1 MRGFTIL
8 TAIGMSM
15 TSFACGDARVEPKP
29 PTREPAP
36 TSASAAASVAPLDF
50 VYPPDGPLPSLRTGD
65 LAPKEYA
72 DSIAARALARHVA
85 GGSETL
91 LVEVP
96 LTDEQLE
103 NVDPAREASVV
114 VTIAATASDPRPY
127 SFATQADA
135 SATGATPTPTLH
147 LWIRRPAATAG
158 SLTGDVFT
166 ASLPGAHPGAHF
178 RFRVDDTRKTIA
190 DPKTETRWLQ
200 ALARHLDDPA
210 GGPRRGPWNAFAAN
224 RLRALRPS
232 PAPRA
237 VTAGAAPRPMSAPA
251 TPPPK
256 GDLARLMETTTGITS
271 IQEALQHD
279 RGLFLAAARERATLP
294 LAGLKGPALAPH
306 PWKTMTARLKTS
318 APPEP
323 LAATTP
329 AEFHFT
335 RAADIVALL
344 RVLDHVDTWGTP
356 LARLLSETSI
366 DRDASLRYETE
377 LGLRRGP
384 LTRALGPT
392 AIADVAVV
400 GSDPYLLEG
409 SDLTVI
415 FRVKSRAILE
425 PALAGALATAAEGHG
440 AVSAETRTHDG
451 VDVAISRTP
460 DGAVHQQRASVG
472 DFEFVSNSPRAL
484 DLVLDTARGKHPK
497 LSDEADFQYMLA
509 RDAATRSDVLSFM
522 SDKFVAEVIGPKQKI
537 LEARRQI
544 ALAELMTPGFAA
556 LLFGHMNGKSPA
568 TVQDLHQAKLL
579 SASELSH
586 AGGGAIAW
594 KPGGA
599 ARSAWGTPAA
609 LTPLLDLP
617 RPSQVTEQEREAYAR
632 FVQSYQSNWSHYID
646 PVAVRVALDASRVT
660 VDVRELPLID
670 HSDYKDVAEFVGD
683 TRIDPG
689 KPPSGMRA
697 VFAVGET
704 SSIRQSLGAGASLF
718 THRKDVGFDWVAD
731 WAMVGV
737 LDRSELAESTAK
749 MLERELPQAPSLDAA
764 AAGATGRRNSMNE
777 MTHLPLYAAIG
788 VRNPVGAVL
797 ALTALRS
804 LADEMAPG
812 LVEWSES
819 AKHRGVAIVRVSVN
833 TKKTAGGFFPMP
845 DDFRVHYALVSG
857 ALVVAFDEIVVRR
870 LIDERLDG
878 RAPKGLAEQS
888 AGTQLAIDIGGAKD
902 GALFTTLTWL
912 LEMSLLDTGAR
923 ESRAFAEAVLRGAPE
938 RASDPAQVRALAFAY
953 FGAAP
958 APPDGGAY
966 TLTPDGVRDP
976 VRGTLYAPRWPAL
989 PVVGSPVAK
998 VMSALAALR
1007 TEIGF
1012 DDESGTQAANPMRS
1026 LHARATIDL
1035 R

>member
-1 MRGFTIL
+1 
-8 TAIGMSM
+8 M

-29 PTREPAP
+29 PTREPPP

-50 VYPPDGPLPSLRTGD
+50 VYPPDGPLPSLRTGA

-72 DSIAARALARHVA
+72 DAIAARILARQVA
-85 GGSETL
+85 GGAETL
-91 LVEVP
+91 LLEVP

-103 NVDPAREASVV
+103 NVDAPRAASIV
-114 VTIAATASDPRPY
+114 VTLAAPASDPRAY
-127 SFATQADA
+127 SFAAQADA
-135 SATGATPTPTLH
+135 SAATPTPALH
-147 LWIRRPAATAG
+147 LWVRRPATAAG

-166 ASLPGAHPGAHF
+166 PSLPGAHPGAHF
-178 RFRVDDTRKTIA
+178 RFRVDDSKKA
-190 DPKTETRWLQ
+190 NSDPKSETRWMN
-200 ALARHLDDPA
+200 ALAQHLDDSF
-210 GGPRRGPWNAFAAN
+210 GGPHRGPWNAFAVN
-224 RLRALRPS
+224 RLRALAPS
-232 PAPRA
+232 TASRG
-237 VTAGAAPRPMSAPA
+237 VTAVAAPRPMSAPA
-251 TPPPK
+251 GPPPK

-294 LAGLKGPALAPH
+294 LSGLKGPALAPH
-306 PWKTMTARLKTS
+306 PWKTMTARLKAS
-318 APPEP
+318 PPPEP
-323 LAATTP
+323 LAGTAP

-356 LARLLSETSI
+356 LARLMSEASI
-366 DRDASLRYETE
+366 DRDASSRYETE

-392 AIADVAVV
+392 AIADVAIV

-409 SDLTVI
+409 SDVTVI

-425 PALAGALATAAEGHG
+425 PALAGALAAAAEGHG
-440 AVSAETRTHDG
+440 TLSAETRTHDG
-451 VDVAISRTP
+451 VDVAVSRTA
-460 DGAVHQQRASVG
+460 DGAVHQQRASVA
-472 DFEFVSNSPRAL
+472 DFELVSNSPAAI

-509 RDAATRSDVLSFM
+509 RDATTRSDVLSFM

-544 ALAELMTPGFAA
+544 ALAELATPGFAA

-568 TVQDLHQAKLL
+568 TVQELQQARLL
-579 SASELSH
+579 SAGELSH

-617 RPSQVTEQEREAYAR
+617 RPTQVTEHERDAYAR

-646 PVAVRVALDASRVT
+646 PVAVRVALDPSRVT

-718 THRKDVGFDWVAD
+718 TRRKDVGFDWVAD
-731 WAMVGV
+731 WAMVGL
-737 LDRSELAESTAK
+737 LDRSQLAESTLK
-749 MLERELPQAPSLDAA
+749 VLEGELPQAPSPEAR
-764 AAGATGRRNSMNE
+764 AAGASGRRNALNE
-777 MTHLPLYAAIG
+777 MTHLPLYVAIG

-812 LVEWSES
+812 LIEWSES
-819 AKHRGVAIVRVSVN
+819 TKHRGVAIVRVSVN

-845 DDFRVHYALVSG
+845 DDFRLHYALVSG

-878 RAPKGLAEQS
+878 NAPKGLAEQS

-902 GALFTTLTWL
+902 GALFTTMTWL

-966 TLTPDGVRDP
+966 TLAPEGLRDP
-976 VRGTLYAPRWPAL
+976 VRGTLYAPKWPAL
-989 PVVGSPVAK
+989 PVAGSPVAK

-1012 DDESGTQAANPMRS
+1012 DDESGSQAANPMRS
-1026 LHARATIDL
+1026 LHARATFDL
-1035 R
+1035 RQ